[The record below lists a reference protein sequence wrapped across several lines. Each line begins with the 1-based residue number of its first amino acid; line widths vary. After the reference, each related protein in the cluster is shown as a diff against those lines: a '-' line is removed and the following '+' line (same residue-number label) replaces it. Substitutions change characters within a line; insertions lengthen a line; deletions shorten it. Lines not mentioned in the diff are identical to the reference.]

1 MCLREHTA
9 GFVRRGNVHTC
20 EMKAGRVTRLLIT
33 LPNQL
38 ADTGWYNKPAAHTLG
53 YAMQALPSTAT
64 LRQWASW

>member
-1 MCLREHTA
+1 
-9 GFVRRGNVHTC
+9 
-20 EMKAGRVTRLLIT
+20 MKAGRVTRLLIT